1 MTPRTLGYRTDLIF
15 HRASGVVAEREG
27 YRLIRTPENPG
38 YHWGN
43 FLLFGGAPRAGDLPR
58 WLALS
63 EHELGAPEALGHLV
77 FGWDSLELGEV
88 EPFLALGMRLERGIV
103 MVAERLAPPK
113 PNREAEL
120 RALRSEADFEAAI
133 ALQTLIGLQD
143 GYEEAGYREFRARK
157 MAAYHRMI
165 EAGRGQWFGAFVAG
179 ELAADLGLF
188 WEGGLGRFQAVATH
202 PGYRRRGLAGSL
214 LAYAAAQGRAQAG
227 PLRLVI
233 VADEAYFAKDLY
245 RALGFVAAEPQWGL
259 GWHAGLGPLRR

>member
-1 MTPRTLGYRTDLIF
+1 MTPRTRGYRTDLIF
-15 HRASGVVAEREG
+15 HCASGVVTEREG
-27 YRLIRTPENPG
+27 YLLIRTPENPG

-43 FLLFGGAPRAGDLPR
+43 FLLFDGPPHAGDLPR

-63 EHELGAPEALGHLV
+63 EGELGAPEAVGHLV

-88 EPFLALGMRLERGIV
+88 EPFLALGMRLERSLV
-103 MVAERLAPPK
+103 MMAEQLAPPK
-113 PNREAEL
+113 LNREAEL
-120 RALRSEADFEAAI
+120 RALQDADFEAAI

-143 GYEEAGYREFRARK
+143 GYEEAGYREFRERK
-157 MAAYHRMI
+157 MAAYRRMI
-165 EAGRGQWFGAFVAG
+165 EAGRGQWFGAFLAG
-179 ELAADLGLF
+179 KLVADLGLF

-202 PGYRRRGLAGSL
+202 PDYRRRGLAGSL

-245 RALGFVAAEPQWGL
+245 RALGFSIAEPQWGL
-259 GWHAGLGPLRR
+259 SWHAGLGPLQR